1 METQKRRNLPIILI
15 FRSCL
20 FFAESAVIIF
30 GTILLS
36 PLVQSAISRTLNK
49 EHYTCYREE
58 KLVKDLTIVLIVL
71 SWLLQT
77 IIVIFFFYYVD
88 LCGVCLSPMPINKD
102 QEDGV
107 EIGENDK
114 QLLLTARELRRRTV
128 MHHGRARASLRHQTV
143 INFGQSTKRLYH
155 YQSIQQR
162 QWLKKF
168 RKLCCNSSGGS
179 LKALND
185 LAASLA
191 IMLEDSDYVV
201 SDIVAALKLV
211 SELHHKTDG
220 FYQREVEYMRKLT
233 MSQLGKRQL
242 STSYTYTPP
251 RPLDFSNHDE
261 RATFVTGMYY
271 LKYAVGIYGWP
282 IHLFLNPFCGICQ
295 LASHLRCCCCKL
307 SAPEDIQCDNPCS
320 SNYAAFM
327 LETGSNSTDIL
338 YCSFSND
345 LYSSPF
351 AVICDHSKKSI
362 VITVRGSLS
371 LKDILT
377 DLTVSLR
384 KITIDE
390 EPYSEMDTYIH
401 VGVHSTAVTIK
412 NILSDKEI
420 LSRAFSEHPVSFN
433 QHHSVLLYGFI
444 VRILFIS
451 VGLQFGHCWTFSGC
465 RSCYSTGH
473 HFERVFS

>member
-1 METQKRRNLPIILI
+1 MPSLVCCKKRWNAGTDDFVIPAFLAIVVRIPWLLMSVAVLVVQVQITDSVCLSFIQLLTSYNVSHLIVQLAILGLEAAIMCTSARGSVMETQKRRNLPIILI

-128 MHHGRARASLRHQTV
+128 MHHGKARASLRHQTV

-295 LASHLRCCCCKL
+295 LASHLR
-307 SAPEDIQCDNPCS
+307 
-320 SNYAAFM
+320 
-327 LETGSNSTDIL
+327 
-338 YCSFSND
+338 
-345 LYSSPF
+345 
-351 AVICDHSKKSI
+351 
-362 VITVRGSLS
+362 
-371 LKDILT
+371 
-377 DLTVSLR
+377 
-384 KITIDE
+384 
-390 EPYSEMDTYIH
+390 
-401 VGVHSTAVTIK
+401 
-412 NILSDKEI
+412 
-420 LSRAFSEHPVSFN
+420 
-433 QHHSVLLYGFI
+433 
-444 VRILFIS
+444 
-451 VGLQFGHCWTFSGC
+451 
-465 RSCYSTGH
+465 
-473 HFERVFS
+473 